1 MEHYTNSCE
10 PTLLITLVMSEYV
23 RLHRAMA
30 HYRNFYQRNAL
41 SAEDFSV
48 LQEITE
54 LQDDLNSQV
63 TTQLNAQLTEWN
75 NA

>member
-41 SAEDFSV
+41 SEQDFAV
-48 LQEITE
+48 LDEVAD
-54 LQDDLNSQV
+54 LQRNLNNQV
-63 TTQLNAQLTEWN
+63 NAQLSD
-75 NA
+75 